1 MLVQPVEESFSVEVF
16 PFIYRLQVYWRS
28 IQGLFFDDFI
38 WLLGQS
44 SLWDYFFFFV
54 FFLVFVFFASFII
67 SLSFTLL
74 SFFSFDFFWS
84 LLVFF
89 NSLWLVVAFFWLL
102 LGLFIHSL
110 IFLDAASIKR
120 DDSVFYERH

>member
-1 MLVQPVEESFSVEVF
+1 MHHVDALVYMFKLSRLCGLWVLAQPVEESFSVEVF
-16 PFIYRLQVYWRS
+16 PFIYWLQVYWRR
-28 IQGLFFDDFI
+28 IQGLFFYDFN

-84 LLVFF
+84 LAVF
-89 NSLWLVVAFFWLL
+89 N
-102 LGLFIHSL
+102 I
-110 IFLDAASIKR
+110 I
-120 DDSVFYERH
+120 